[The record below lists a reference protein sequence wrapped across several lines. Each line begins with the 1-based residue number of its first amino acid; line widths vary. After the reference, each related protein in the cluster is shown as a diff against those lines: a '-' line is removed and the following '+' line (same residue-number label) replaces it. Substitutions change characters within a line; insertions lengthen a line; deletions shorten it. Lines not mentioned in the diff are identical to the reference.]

1 MDFQNFFE
9 TLKWSMM
16 INVTIIDYIQ
26 MFILT
31 GIIFYLFKT
40 LYKTRAWVLI
50 KGLITIGIIYVII
63 CVTNMTVLRSVME
76 KLFSVAAIAIVIMF
90 QPDLHKLAGRRYG
103 YTESLRKGNAS
114 FRKTHERR
122 YPFGN
127 RV

>member
-63 CVTNMTVLRSVME
+63 CKIWKKNVTFL
-76 KLFSVAAIAIVIMF
+76 
-90 QPDLHKLAGRRYG
+90 
-103 YTESLRKGNAS
+103 
-114 FRKTHERR
+114 
-122 YPFGN
+122 
-127 RV
+127 